1 MESCIQNDKMLALRE
16 KLLSVEEDRAQGR
29 SGCTI
34 DELNNY
40 LEAIIESVA
49 KPPPLGMGI

>member
-16 KLLSVEEDRAQGR
+16 KLLSVEEARAQGR

-49 KPPPLGMGI
+49 KPLPLGMGI

>member
-16 KLLSVEEDRAQGR
+16 KLLSVEEDHAQGR

-49 KPPPLGMGI
+49 KPLPLGMGI